1 MYDYLFSNLTASLT
15 TDHATNLMFE
25 DLFLSFRGKILT
37 RLDLLDHLN
46 HVKTAMGL
54 LLHAIFFLVAIIP
67 PPKNPPRSFLGHFD
81 F

>member
-1 MYDYLFSNLTASLT
+1 MYDYLFSHLTASLT

-25 DLFLSFRGKILT
+25 DLSLILRGKILT
-37 RLDLLDHLN
+37 GLDLLDHLN
-46 HVKTAMGL
+46 QVKTVMGL

-67 PPKNPPRSFLGHFD
+67 PQKTHPRSFFRT